1 VTAQPPRNS
10 KKGFFVHKAEPFFSR
25 DLPKS
30 DHAGIAVLVNSFSAL
45 ISESDGKIHGFIADA
60 ADWRLEELQDF
71 CHWAAYEKGIIGSH
85 KRLRP
90 TV

>member
-1 VTAQPPRNS
+1 
-10 KKGFFVHKAEPFFSR
+10 
-25 DLPKS
+25 
-30 DHAGIAVLVNSFSAL
+30 VNSFSAL

-71 CHWAAYEKGIIGSH
+71 CHWAASEKGIIGSH